1 MLDGD
6 ISLLGQRPPQPM
18 CGRVVANVVGVQ
30 PVLERIRHCR
40 TSLAVSHIWHPALRP
55 LAMVSSP
62 QSKVDDAAQDLVAA
76 DLGVVSVMQAGGWRT
91 PRMVTRC
98 SEHHAR
104 RAPED

>member
-1 MLDGD
+1 MTY
-6 ISLLGQRPPQPM
+6 
-18 CGRVVANVVGVQ
+18 VGWY
-30 PVLERIRHCR
+30 
-40 TSLAVSHIWHPALRP
+40 HIWHPALRA

-98 SEHHAR
+98 SEHQTAR
-104 RAPED
+104 RRAKVKIFLDPFDRCAGLVTVR